1 MQNYVDKL
9 LSANHTSPFDK
20 ENGLM
25 KKLFLLFVLTV
36 LFLTVSCGGEK
47 KDAKKSKPVDNTMV
61 IAEGPLT
68 LPEGSNSQAIGHN
81 EEGISH
87 YKEGHYDVALKH
99 FQKASAVDSAL
110 GEIHFNE
117 AISLDKLG
125 KHGKATQHFKIA
137 HEKANGNK
145 AILESQVLLSHIQ

>member
-1 MQNYVDKL
+1 M
-9 LSANHTSPFDK
+9 AW
-20 ENGLM
+20 G
-25 KKLFLLFVLTV
+25 
-36 LFLTVSCGGEK
+36 CGGEK
-47 KDAKKSKPVDNTMV
+47 KDAKTSEPTGNAMI

-68 LPEGSNSQAIGHN
+68 LPEGSNTEASGHN

-110 GEIHFNE
+110 GEIHYNE

-125 KHGKATQHFKIA
+125 KHGEATKHFKIA
-137 HEKANGNK
+137 QEKANGNK
-145 AILESQVLLSHIQ
+145 AILESKILLSHIQ